1 MRAKTAERLGRSACI
16 AIVLLCA
23 VALPLRA
30 QTDKPWVDP
39 PARLD
44 PPTAPQSSSP
54 GTAPA
59 QTPEAA
65 PQTAPST
72 EPPPRAQ
79 SAVPPRPAVELSPEA
94 PAPKSPRPA
103 ARDAAPRDSRP
114 SMDGGNQGNVRSS
127 RLPSPPEITLGLRAE
142 QLALD
147 YLSFWSAPNA
157 VTLARMPAFYGPEV
171 VFHGQRM
178 SIKAL
183 MEDKRRFA
191 RRWPD
196 RQYQPRRETMRIAC
210 DVAAEM
216 CNLRT
221 IVNFVAASPERRRR
235 SQGAITLALD
245 ISFADGLPII
255 VNESSRV
262 IARGAADGDVY
273 DE

>member
-1 MRAKTAERLGRSACI
+1 
-16 AIVLLCA
+16 VN
-23 VALPLRA
+23 
-30 QTDKPWVDP
+30 
-39 PARLD
+39 
-44 PPTAPQSSSP
+44 
-54 GTAPA
+54 
-59 QTPEAA
+59 
-65 PQTAPST
+65 
-72 EPPPRAQ
+72 
-79 SAVPPRPAVELSPEA
+79 
-94 PAPKSPRPA
+94 
-103 ARDAAPRDSRP
+103 
-114 SMDGGNQGNVRSS
+114 GGNQGNVRSS
-127 RLPSPPEITLGLRAE
+127 RLPAPPEITLGLRAE

-196 RQYQPRRETMRIAC
+196 RQYQPRRDTMRIAC

-221 IVNFVAASPERRRR
+221 IVNFVAASPQRGRR

>member
-1 MRAKTAERLGRSACI
+1 MHRNSALVRRCAAFTRPDRQTLGGPAGSSGPSDRSSI
-16 AIVLLCA
+16 LLSRHSSGTPREA
-23 VALPLRA
+23 V
-30 QTDKPWVDP
+30 
-39 PARLD
+39 
-44 PPTAPQSSSP
+44 
-54 GTAPA
+54 
-59 QTPEAA
+59 
-65 PQTAPST
+65 PQTVLHRTAAS
-72 EPPPRAQ
+72 
-79 SAVPPRPAVELSPEA
+79 RPER
-94 PAPKSPRPA
+94 RPA
-103 ARDAAPRDSRP
+103 AARSRAFARGPCPQIAAAGCARTQPRDSRP

-127 RLPSPPEITLGLRAE
+127 RLPSPPEITLGLVQPQ

-147 YLSFWSAPNA
+147 YLSFWLVPNA